1 MYRDMG
7 SLKYTIL
14 IADDEEKIRKV
25 LKINLKNKYR
35 VILAQNG
42 NEAIEYL
49 NNEVVHLVL
58 ADSADAGTQRSGFAS
73 ICTAAL
79 QTYSRDHYYRF
90 WFGRKRSTSNEDGGI
105 RLYPQASKNSGDET
119 TYRKSSSLC
128 SGTH

>member
-1 MYRDMG
+1 MG

-58 ADSADAGTQRSGFAS
+58 ADLRMPGRSGLDL
-73 ICTAAL
+73 L
-79 QTYSRDHYYRF
+79 QYVQQHY
-90 WFGRKRSTSNEDGGI
+90 KHI
-105 RLYPQASKNSGDET
+105 P
-119 TYRKSSSLC
+119 
-128 SGTH
+128 